1 MAPWTDFGIAE
12 TGMRRDAYTV
22 MRLHEA
28 SFPEDHPFKETETI
42 MRRAFFAFAVV
53 PFLVTS
59 AAIAGDA
66 EIKAGQSVI
75 DGQLQALIANDGNKA
90 YSFAAPNVK
99 RIFPTV
105 DAFMNMVTNGYP
117 PVRKPRSYAFGK
129 VEETAPG
136 SIVQQVLIVGPDGKD
151 YEAVYTLQQQ
161 PDGTFQITGCSL
173 RASNSLST

>member
-1 MAPWTDFGIAE
+1 
-12 TGMRRDAYTV
+12 MRRG
-22 MRLHEA
+22 
-28 SFPEDHPFKETETI
+28 
-42 MRRAFFAFAVV
+42 FFAFAFVS
-53 PFLVTS
+53 LILAS
-59 AAIAGDA
+59 QALAGDA

-75 DGQLQALIANDGNKA
+75 DGQLKALIADDGAKA

-99 RIFPTV
+99 QIFPTV

-117 PVRKPRSYAFGK
+117 PVRIPQSYAFGK
-129 VEETAPG
+129 VEQTGPG

-161 PDGTFQITGCSL
+161 PDGTFRITGCSL

>member
-1 MAPWTDFGIAE
+1 
-12 TGMRRDAYTV
+12 
-22 MRLHEA
+22 
-28 SFPEDHPFKETETI
+28 
-42 MRRAFFAFAVV
+42 MRRAFFAFAVI
-53 PFLVTS
+53 PFIFVS
-59 AAIAGDA
+59 SIFMSPIFISGAFAGDA
-66 EIKAGQSVI
+66 EIKAGQAVI
-75 DGQLQALIANDGNKA
+75 DGQLKALIANDGARA

-99 RIFPTV
+99 QVFPTV

-129 VEETAPG
+129 VEQTGPG
-136 SIVQQVLIVGPDGKD
+136 SIIQQVLIVGPDGKN